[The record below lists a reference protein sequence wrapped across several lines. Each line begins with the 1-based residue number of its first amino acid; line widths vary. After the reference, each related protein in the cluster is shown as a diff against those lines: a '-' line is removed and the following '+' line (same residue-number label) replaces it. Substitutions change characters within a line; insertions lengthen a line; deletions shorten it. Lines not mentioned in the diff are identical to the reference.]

1 MANRPKNMKKRKL
14 NHNEYEEYLAKERT
28 SLSKRRTILSNERT
42 LLSYIRTAFTVFL
55 FGVAVMKLFE
65 LNKIATYIGI
75 SSIVF
80 GVAILIFG
88 LFSSVNRSRRIR
100 NYH

>member
-1 MANRPKNMKKRKL
+1 MKTNKKIQKRKL
-14 NHNEYEEYLAKERT
+14 SHHEYEEHLAKERT

-42 LLSYIRTAFTVFL
+42 LLSHIRTAFTIFL
-55 FGVAVMKLFE
+55 FGVAVIKFFE
-65 LNKIATYIGI
+65 FNQLAVYVGIA
-75 SSIVF
+75 SIIF

-88 LFSSVNRSRRIR
+88 LTSSFNRNRRIR